1 MPIHMEIKMFYATVI
16 SDIEAWT
23 PLGSML
29 GLLLFIIYISD
40 LSQNLVSNGNL
51 FVDEFQ
57 FFL

>member
-1 MPIHMEIKMFYATVI
+1 MEIKMFYATVI

>member
-29 GLLLFIIYISD
+29 WLLLFIIYISD
-40 LSQNLVSNGNL
+40 LSENLVSNGNL

-57 FFL
+57 IFL

>member
-1 MPIHMEIKMFYATVI
+1 MFYATVI

-40 LSQNLVSNGNL
+40 LSENLVSNGNL

>member
-1 MPIHMEIKMFYATVI
+1 MQIHMEIKMFYATVI

-40 LSQNLVSNGNL
+40 LSENLVSNGNL

>member
-40 LSQNLVSNGNL
+40 LSENLVSNGNL

>member
-1 MPIHMEIKMFYATVI
+1 MLIHMEIKMFYATVI

>member
-40 LSQNLVSNGNL
+40 LSENLVSNGNL

-57 FFL
+57 IFL